1 MIAIGIDV
9 GGTNTDAVLLDG
21 REVVATFKT
30 PPTADVTA
38 GIARALEEVTLRGGD
53 KARAAAGLTI
63 GTTHFVNAVVQRRGL
78 NRAAA
83 LRLCLPAC
91 ASLTPFLDW
100 PADLRAV
107 VDGGAYLVGGGFEF
121 DGRLVAP
128 LDEAAVADA
137 ARAMRRE
144 GVTAVAVT
152 GVFSALSDA
161 QERRAAEIVREEHP
175 DARITLSGDVGR
187 IGLLERENAT
197 LLNASLLDLAES
209 TAAAFD
215 AARAASGLEAKLY
228 ITQNDGTVAPVSRAQ
243 AFPVFSFASGPTNSM
258 RGAAFLSGLDE
269 AAVCDVGGTTTDVGY
284 LRRGF
289 PREANNVISVGGVRT
304 LFRMPDVLSIALGG
318 GTRVVSGADG
328 IVLGPESVGHQLT
341 TQAQVFGG
349 ATLTCT
355 DIAVAAGLADIGDA
369 AGLAV
374 EPDTVDA
381 CVRAIHAR
389 IADTVDRMKT
399 DAREVPLIAVGGGAM
414 LVPDAIPGISEVR
427 RVRHHDVANAVG
439 AAIAEVS
446 GETDRVYR
454 DVAREDALEDARALA
469 QAKAVEAGA
478 ASDQVRTV
486 EVEDFPLA
494 YLPGN
499 ALRVRVRVVGPLA
512 SAGGLEP

>member
-21 REVVATFKT
+21 RNVVAAFKT
-30 PPTADVTA
+30 PTTADVTE
-38 GIARALEEVTLRGGD
+38 GIAAALEGVAARGGD
-53 KARAAAGLTI
+53 RAQLARGLTI

-78 NRAAA
+78 NRVAA

-91 ASLTPFLDW
+91 ASLVPFIDW

-128 LDEAAVADA
+128 LDEVAVADA
-137 ARAMRRE
+137 ARQMRRD

-161 QERRAAEIVREEHP
+161 QERRAAEIVRQEHP
-175 DARITLSGDVGR
+175 EARITLSSDVGR

-197 LLNASLLDLAES
+197 LLNAALLDLAQS

-215 AARAASGLEAKLY
+215 AARIASGLEARLF
-228 ITQNDGTVAPVSRAQ
+228 ITQNDGTVAPVERAQ

-258 RGAAFLSGLDE
+258 RGAAFLSGLEE

-284 LRRGF
+284 LRHGF
-289 PREANNVISVGGVRT
+289 PREANNVITVGGVRT

-318 GTRVVSGADG
+318 GTVVAGGADG
-328 IVLGPESVGHQLT
+328 ITLGPHSVGHRLT
-341 TQAQVFGG
+341 QEARVFGG
-349 ATLTCT
+349 DTLTCT
-355 DIAVAAGLADIGDA
+355 DIAVAGGLAEIGEARSVDVA
-369 AGLAV
+369 PSVV
-374 EPDTVDA
+374 EA
-381 CVRAIHAR
+381 CVRAIHGR
-389 IADTVDRMKT
+389 VEDTVDRMKT
-399 DAREVPLIAVGGGAM
+399 DVREVPLIAVGGGAM
-414 LVPDAIPGISEVR
+414 LVPDVIPGISEVR
-427 RVRHHDVANAVG
+427 RVEHHDVANAVG

-446 GETDRVYR
+446 GEIDRVYR
-454 DVAREDALEDARALA
+454 DVDRREALDDAQALA
-469 QAKAVEAGA
+469 EAKAVEAGA
-478 ASDQVRTV
+478 AAEQVRTV

-499 ALRVRVRVVGPLA
+499 ALRVRVRVVGPLSGA
-512 SAGGLEP
+512 EEVR